1 MKHCSTNVSRESNV
15 WKVMCRMLRDNGKS
29 KFSMKINQMY
39 STIEEVS
46 RLEDTYVNIYSL
58 GNEYLFVVDVSLL
71 VVCVSSLERYDLWK
85 ENCFYRFVF
94 SYAFAH

>member
-29 KFSMKINQMY
+29 KFSIKMNQMY
-39 STIEEVS
+39 SAMMSIC
-46 RLEDTYVNIYSL
+46 SL
-58 GNEYLFVVDVSLL
+58 GSEYLFVVDVNLF